1 MNPLFIQKKD
11 LNSDRLQLSFTI
23 HRFSKAYFQRKRGPP
38 LLQSISSAEKG
49 AAPSPK
55 HIFSGKG
62 GRPFSKAYL
71 QRKRGP
77 SLLQNISSVEKRN
90 LGAGQTATE
99 SSAIFIRIPRTGV
112 LRRYSTETAAQKQAL
127 CPFES
132 EHTSCLSSLHRP
144 EFYLYSLLQFNRVKI
159 GCLNLAYAN

>member
-1 MNPLFIQKKD
+1 MGNGVNPLFIQKKD

-23 HRFSKAYFQRKRGPP
+23 HR
-38 LLQSISSAEKG
+38 
-49 AAPSPK
+49 
-55 HIFSGKG
+55 
-62 GRPFSKAYL
+62 FSKAYL

-99 SSAIFIRIPRTGV
+99 SSAIFIRIPRMGV

>member
-1 MNPLFIQKKD
+1 MGNRVNPLFIQKKD

-23 HRFSKAYFQRKRGPP
+23 HRFSKAYLQRKRGPP

-62 GRPFSKAYL
+62 GRPFSKIYL
-71 QRKRGP
+71 QWRRGTCG
-77 SLLQNISSVEKRN
+77 E
-90 LGAGQTATE
+90 GQTATE